1 MAFKKS
7 LLSCILFSLLLK
19 TYAASTVDFFATKS
33 SSKDINMITMTTD
46 LFFTQFTS
54 MSGYTVY
61 DRRDTLYQKGIESS
75 SNIIFYS
82 EIEESGDGN
91 WICTLNAIN
100 SAKDRN
106 FNLTKTYASYYKIL
120 LDAKASL
127 ENLLAS
133 LENNTPNSLTND
145 IPSNSSPKQT
155 LSKANIEELAGTWT
169 GENLIDKIVILRG
182 GRGFVIFKNGATMN
196 ISVTAADSKI
206 LIKQT
211 GKPNASFFPELPREL
226 ALKNVMNSEPV
237 SWTLSL
243 LDSQTL
249 SGSKTTLIEDS
260 SSANGV
266 TVGKFE
272 VEWKKK

>member
-1 MAFKKS
+1 MTLKKN
-7 LLSCILFSLLLK
+7 LFFCILFILISKL
-19 TYAASTVDFFATKS
+19 YAVSTVDFFATKS

-54 MSGYTVY
+54 MSGYTVF
-61 DRRDTLYQKGIESS
+61 DRRDTVYEKGIDSS

-91 WICTLNAIN
+91 WVCTLNVIN
-100 SAKDRN
+100 SAKDK
-106 FNLTKTYASYYKIL
+106 NLNITKTYASYYKIL
-120 LDAKASL
+120 LDAKTSL

-133 LENNTPNSLTND
+133 LEGNGPAEVTAEA
-145 IPSNSSPKQT
+145 PKAKAAP
-155 LSKANIEELAGTWT
+155 SKANIEELAGTWT

-182 GRGFVIFKNGATMN
+182 GKGFVIFKNGATMN
-196 ISVTAADSKI
+196 ISVSAEGSTV

-211 GKPNASFFPELPREL
+211 GKPNASFFPELPRDL
-226 ALKNVMNSEPV
+226 ALKNVMNAEPV

-249 SGSKTTLIEDS
+249 SGSKTTLLEDS
-260 SSANGV
+260 SSSNGV
-266 TVGKFE
+266 TEGSLD